1 MRRSE
6 PKPEPHRAPSPQLG
20 PAQLY
25 PMAGAVLGSCIG
37 APVGFLAG
45 IKIGGL
51 ASLSGIIAG
60 MDADIDTLPESGAS
74 YKIVQN
80 QFIERRR
87 LPGYSTWSSRIKLG
101 LK

>member
-1 MRRSE
+1 MCKVEFKGEKYLLERIFTHVLRVRRTD

-20 PAQLY
+20 SAQLY

-60 MDADIDTLPESGAS
+60 MIVTLV
-74 YKIVQN
+74 I
-80 QFIERRR
+80 
-87 LPGYSTWSSRIKLG
+87 LL
-101 LK
+101 

>member
-1 MRRSE
+1 MRVRGGGAE
-6 PKPEPHRAPSPQLG
+6 GVEDREDRKPPAPREQPG

-37 APVGFLAG
+37 APIGFLAG

-60 MDADIDTLPESGAS
+60 T
-74 YKIVQN
+74 
-80 QFIERRR
+80 
-87 LPGYSTWSSRIKLG
+87 TT
-101 LK
+101 

>member
-1 MRRSE
+1 MLCSKLNDVEGRTQVRVRRHDPKDHPEQKE
-6 PKPEPHRAPSPQLG
+6 PPASSHQLG
-20 PAQLY
+20 PAELY

-60 MDADIDTLPESGAS
+60 IYL
-74 YKIVQN
+74 
-80 QFIERRR
+80 
-87 LPGYSTWSSRIKLG
+87 
-101 LK
+101 